1 MWYLRKTGKNVF
13 HWSFV
18 YKRSFNSTKQRVFW
32 NSCFFLQPRPWK
44 CTKNGEKGL
53 PDLHW
58 CPYKDTYW
66 HLNVCCYLNFD
77 IYLCILPILNVAF
90 QGKRFV
96 KQNISRLTKNH
107 RCDTA
112 DSDDKSPRM
121 YEEPGNE
128 RCPVNSFEKYLA
140 KSHPVNKWLWQKPRE
155 GFEEEDSVWFCNV
168 PVGKNTLGSI
178 MQKISQEANLSK
190 MYTNHCIMA
199 TCISVLD
206 ECGSLYKGNLYISPG
221 WMWIRST
228 AHHRTIRS

>member
-77 IYLCILPILNVAF
+77 IYLCNLPILNVAF

-107 RCDTA
+107 RGDTA

-128 RCPVNSFEKYLA
+128 RCPVNSFENTWPNYIPLISGSGRNHARVLRRKTAYVTYRSA
-140 KSHPVNKWLWQKPRE
+140 KTHLGTWCKK
-155 GFEEEDSVWFCNV
+155 SVRRPISAKC
-168 PVGKNTLGSI
+168 TLI
-178 MQKISQEANLSK
+178 
-190 MYTNHCIMA
+190 T
-199 TCISVLD
+199 V
-206 ECGSLYKGNLYISPG
+206 
-221 WMWIRST
+221 
-228 AHHRTIRS
+228 

>member
-1 MWYLRKTGKNVF
+1 MCN
-13 HWSFV
+13 
-18 YKRSFNSTKQRVFW
+18 
-32 NSCFFLQPRPWK
+32 
-44 CTKNGEKGL
+44 
-53 PDLHW
+53 
-58 CPYKDTYW
+58 
-66 HLNVCCYLNFD
+66 
-77 IYLCILPILNVAF
+77 LPILNVAF

-107 RCDTA
+107 RGDTA

-140 KSHPVNKWLWQKPRE
+140 KLHPVNKWLWQKPRE

-168 PVGKNTLGSI
+168 PVGKNTLGNM

-190 MYTNHCIMA
+190 MYTNHCIRA

-206 ECGSLYKGNLYISPG
+206 ECGYEARHIIGLSGHKSELSIKHYASRLNKSKKRD
-221 WMWIRST
+221 MST
-228 AHHRTIRS
+228 AVSSKVLQL